1 MGDSL
6 GKIRNQLNEYFQSLD
21 KKQKVKIGLGSF
33 FLILSI
39 SLSIFYFT
47 RPNYVKMYTG
57 LSLEEAGEITRKL
70 DEMNIPWKEN
80 NGGTTILVP
89 KESVNKARM
98 DLAIEGFP
106 SKGITW
112 QEAFNNNSFTMTNED
127 KRLKYLMAEMNSL
140 AETIKEINGVEDAR
154 VHLTVPDNDNFLTE
168 QFKYSKASVF
178 LSLKPGFRL
187 TPQQVNGIV
196 MLVSNAVEGLKPENV
211 SVHDETGSVL
221 NQSSKDTTQFTINNQ
236 IDLQHEIRSRLEN
249 NITKLLSRIYGS
261 DNVDVMVNVSLDF
274 NKEVTNITEFSPP
287 LDGETAGLIRSMAEL
302 KEQVINGTEGGPP
315 GTDSNSE
322 AITKYNE
329 INADGSKYIKE
340 NKQVNYELN
349 EIRKDI
355 VKAPGQIKNITVA
368 VILNKKSLVNGELT
382 DEHKQELINLI
393 SAAAGLETKVVEVM
407 AQDFNNSSQD
417 QIVTVSSGKKSEF
430 LNNLPVLS
438 IGIISSLIIIGAI
451 FLVYRIKR
459 RKNKVDEI
467 LQQTISDE
475 VDDVEEIDLDVNDKS
490 TYKYQIE
497 KFVDKKPEAVAQLLR
512 SWLNED

>member
-1 MGDSL
+1 M
-6 GKIRNQLNEYFQSLD
+6 
-21 KKQKVKIGLGSF
+21 
-33 FLILSI
+33 
-39 SLSIFYFT
+39 
-47 RPNYVKMYTG
+47 
-57 LSLEEAGEITRKL
+57 
-70 DEMNIPWKEN
+70 
-80 NGGTTILVP
+80 
-89 KESVNKARM
+89 
-98 DLAIEGFP
+98 
-106 SKGITW
+106 
-112 QEAFNNNSFTMTNED
+112 
-127 KRLKYLMAEMNSL
+127 
-140 AETIKEINGVEDAR
+140 
-154 VHLTVPDNDNFLTE
+154 
-168 QFKYSKASVF
+168 
-178 LSLKPGFRL
+178 
-187 TPQQVNGIV
+187 
-196 MLVSNAVEGLKPENV
+196 
-211 SVHDETGSVL
+211 
-221 NQSSKDTTQFTINNQ
+221 
-236 IDLQHEIRSRLEN
+236 QHEIRSRLEN